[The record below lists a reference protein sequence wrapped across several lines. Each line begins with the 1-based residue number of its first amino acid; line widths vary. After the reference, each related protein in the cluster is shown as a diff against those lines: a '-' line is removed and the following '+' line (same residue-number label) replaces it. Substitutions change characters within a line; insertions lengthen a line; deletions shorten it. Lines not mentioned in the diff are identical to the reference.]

1 MVLTNGKVFILN
13 TKDLSYVFHVDE
25 TGLLLHDY
33 FGQHIEI
40 ENYDIKAISQKNT
53 ILKGTATIYKEEV
66 NPNLSMD
73 FALTE
78 FSFPHKGD
86 YKSTPILLKNKENG
100 YVFDFNYEG
109 YEMNAEFK
117 NESEL
122 PTPRDPDEELVIHL
136 REKHSNVRVD
146 IRFLVFTESNVI
158 ARNMTIVN
166 EGEADLE
173 VLKALSLQLDM
184 FNNHYEVTHFTGGW
198 ASEMH
203 EDTLPIQPGR
213 IVHESRTGFSS
224 QKDNPLFVI
233 RNSNSSLDYGEVMI
247 FNLMYSGNHINEIE
261 LNTYGILR
269 VMSGISPFC
278 FNYQLKKGES
288 FETPYAVFTYSNKGV
303 NGARHNMHNF
313 VNNHVVNPEFKEVVR
328 PVVINNWE
336 ATNFKFNESRAVK
349 IAKSAHKYGAELFVL
364 DDGWFSTRNSDTEGL
379 GDYDVNKKKLPHGL
393 SGLAKKINKLGM
405 KFGLWFEPEA
415 VNPKSKLYKA
425 HPEWAIKNVSSEPS
439 LGRHELLLDLS
450 KREVQDYIIENVS
463 NILSNANI
471 EYVKW
476 DMNRHMSDIPS
487 NEYVGEFFH
496 RYILGLYRVMD
507 ILMKKFPKVLF
518 EGCGS
523 GGNRFDLGIL
533 YYFPQIWAS
542 DDTDAFERL
551 RMQYNYSYGYPLS
564 TISNHVS
571 STPNQQS
578 LREIPINTRF
588 NVAMFGVFGYE
599 LVFKELNKTEK
610 LRAKQLIEVYKS
622 HREMFQFGEFTALES
637 NDNSFRWQV
646 VSKDKKHAVL
656 GIYYI
661 LQEINPKDT
670 FITVKG
676 LKEGKYSIS
685 GLGLEHDIREFGSS
699 VNMITPFYVNPKGA
713 IVALAS
719 HFIKMPADKDDY
731 LVHSSELE
739 SNGIK
744 LNPQWSASG
753 INENVRVMRD
763 FSSRLYLIDYI
774 EENKPSLEEKVDPEP
789 EQPEEIKTDLE
800 PEIEQ

>member
-1 MVLTNGKVFILN
+1 MVLTNGKVFIIN
-13 TKDLSYVFHVDE
+13 TKDNSYVFHVDE

-33 FGQHIEI
+33 FGQRIEI
-40 ENYDIKAISQKNT
+40 DNYDIKAISQKNT
-53 ILKGTATIYKEEV
+53 ILKGTTTIYKEDV

-73 FALTE
+73 VTLLE

-86 YKSTPILLKNKENG
+86 YRSTPILLKNNANG

-109 YEMNAEFK
+109 YEVNSEVK
-117 NESEL
+117 IESEL

-146 IRFLVFTESNVI
+146 IRFLVFFDSNVI
-158 ARNMTIVN
+158 ARNITIVN
-166 EGEADLE
+166 EGKEELE

-184 FNNHYEVTHFTGGW
+184 FNNNYTVTHFTGGW

-203 EDTLPIQPGR
+203 ENTISIKPGR

-224 QKDNPLFVI
+224 HKDNPLFVL
-233 RNSNSSLDYGEVMI
+233 RSGTSSLDNGEVMI

-261 LNTYGILR
+261 LNTYGLLR

-278 FNYQLKKGES
+278 FDYKLDKGQS
-288 FETPYAVFTYSNKGV
+288 LETPYAVFTYSNRGV
-303 NGARHNMHNF
+303 NAARNNMHNF

-336 ATNFKFNESRAVK
+336 ATNFKFNESRVMK
-349 IAKSAHKYGAELFVL
+349 IAKHAKPFGAELFVL

-415 VNPKSKLYKA
+415 VNPKSKLYKS
-425 HPEWAIKNVSSEPS
+425 HPEWAIKNSSVEPS

-450 KREVQDYIIENVS
+450 KKEVQDYIIENVS
-463 NILSNANI
+463 SILSSANI

-476 DMNRHMSDIPS
+476 DVNRHISDIP
-487 NEYVGEFFH
+487 NNDYVGEFFH
-496 RYILGLYRVMD
+496 KYILGLYRVMN
-507 ILMKKFPKVLF
+507 ILVKKFPKVLF
-518 EGCGS
+518 EGCAS

-542 DDTDAFERL
+542 DDTDAFERM

-564 TISNHVS
+564 CISNHIS
-571 STPNQQS
+571 STPNQQT
-578 LREIPINTRF
+578 LREISINTRF
-588 NVAMFGVFGYE
+588 NVAMFGVMGYE
-599 LVFKELNKTEK
+599 LVFDELNKNEK
-610 LRAKQLIEVYKS
+610 LRTKQLIEVYKS
-622 HREMFQFGEFTALES
+622 HREMFQYGEFTALES
-637 NDNSFRWQV
+637 NDHSIRWQIT
-646 VSKDKKHAVL
+646 SKDKKHAVV
-656 GIYYI
+656 GVYYI
-661 LQEINPKDT
+661 LQEINPQET
-670 FITVKG
+670 FLSVKG

-685 GLGLEHDIREFGSS
+685 SLGLEHDIREFGSS
-699 VNMITPFYVNPKGA
+699 INMITPFYVSPKGKLVA
-713 IVALAS
+713 IAS
-719 HFIKMPADKDDY
+719 HFIKMPADKDEY
-731 LVHSSELE
+731 KVHSSELS

-753 INENVRVMRD
+753 INENVRVMGD
-763 FSSRLYLIDYI
+763 MSSRLYLIDII
-774 EENKPSLEEKVDPEP
+774 EE
-789 EQPEEIKTDLE
+789 
-800 PEIEQ
+800 

>member
-1 MVLTNGKVFILN
+1 MVLTNGKVFIIN
-13 TKDLSYVFHVDE
+13 TKDNSYVFHVDE

-40 ENYDIKAISQKNT
+40 DNYDIKAISQKNT
-53 ILKGTATIYKEEV
+53 ILKGTTTIYKEDV

-73 FALTE
+73 VTLLE

-86 YKSTPILLKNKENG
+86 YRSTPILLKNNANG

-109 YEMNAEFK
+109 YEVNSEVK
-117 NESEL
+117 IESEL
-122 PTPRDPDEELVIHL
+122 PTPRDPDEELIIHL

-146 IRFLVFTESNVI
+146 IRFLVFFDSNVI
-158 ARNMTIVN
+158 ARNITIVN
-166 EGEADLE
+166 EGSEELE

-184 FNNHYEVTHFTGGW
+184 FNNNYTVTHFTGGW

-203 EDTLPIQPGR
+203 ENTTSIKPGR

-224 QKDNPLFVI
+224 HKDNPLFVL
-233 RNSNSSLDYGEVMI
+233 RSGTSSLDNGEVMI

-261 LNTYGILR
+261 LNTYGLLR

-278 FNYQLKKGES
+278 FDYKLDKGQS
-288 FETPYAVFTYSNKGV
+288 LETPYAVFTYSNRGV
-303 NGARHNMHNF
+303 NAARNNMHNF

-336 ATNFKFNESRAVK
+336 ATNFKFNESRVMK
-349 IAKSAHKYGAELFVL
+349 IAKHAKPFGAELFVL

-425 HPEWAIKNVSSEPS
+425 HPEWAIKNSSVEPS

-450 KREVQDYIIENVS
+450 KKEVQDYIIENVS
-463 NILSNANI
+463 SILSGANI

-476 DMNRHMSDIPS
+476 DVNRHISDIP
-487 NEYVGEFFH
+487 NNDYVGEFFH
-496 RYILGLYRVMD
+496 KYILGLYRVMN
-507 ILMKKFPKVLF
+507 ILVKKFPKVLF
-518 EGCGS
+518 EGCAS

-542 DDTDAFERL
+542 DDTDAFERM
-551 RMQYNYSYGYPLS
+551 RIQYNYSYGYPLS
-564 TISNHVS
+564 CISNHIS
-571 STPNQQS
+571 STPNQQT
-578 LREIPINTRF
+578 LREISINTRF
-588 NVAMFGVFGYE
+588 NVAMFGVMGYE
-599 LVFKELNKTEK
+599 LVFDELNKNEK
-610 LRAKQLIEVYKS
+610 LRTKQLIEVYKS
-622 HREMFQFGEFTALES
+622 HREMFQYGEFTALES
-637 NDNSFRWQV
+637 NDHSIRWQIT
-646 VSKDKKHAVL
+646 SKDKKHAVV
-656 GIYYI
+656 GVYYI
-661 LQEINPKDT
+661 LQEINPQET
-670 FITVKG
+670 FLSVKG
-676 LKEGKYSIS
+676 LKEGKYTIS

-699 VNMITPFYVNPKGA
+699 INMITPFYVSPKGKLVA
-713 IVALAS
+713 IAS
-719 HFIKMPADKDDY
+719 HFIKMPADKDEY
-731 LVHSSELE
+731 KVHSSELS

-753 INENVRVMRD
+753 INENVRVMGD
-763 FSSRLYLIDYI
+763 MSSRLYLIDII
-774 EENKPSLEEKVDPEP
+774 EEESTQES
-789 EQPEEIKTDLE
+789 EQK
-800 PEIEQ
+800 